1 MIVELSRQEFWINIE
16 KTDFSSGEWSAVC
29 FLLLYK
35 DRKRLNLPIDEMEQ
49 LIDLVKEVFTD
60 LNDGFFIRSD
70 WTSYLACIKSDKEIV
85 RLGFD
90 RSTAKLSQ
98 RNKQC
103 HLWIYNIVNIDKN
116 PVEVIR
122 ELEWKTY
129 KGIKS

>member
-1 MIVELSRQEFWINIE
+1 MIVELPRQEFWINIE
-16 KTDFSSGEWSAVC
+16 RTDFSFGEWSAVC
-29 FLLLYK
+29 FLLSYK
-35 DRKRLNLPIDEMEQ
+35 DRKRLNLPINETEQ
-49 LIDLVKEVFTD
+49 LIELVKEVFTD
-60 LNDGFFIRSD
+60 FNDGFFIRSD
-70 WTSYLACIKSDKEIV
+70 WTSYLACIKNDKEIV

-90 RSTAKLSQ
+90 KSTAKLSQ

-129 KGIKS
+129 KGIKL